1 MAEFFQAELSVYF
14 WLNCLWPNCPCDSFY
29 MYGATECDG
38 AMIQAKKWSNIINEM
53 ESFCEEP
60 AYILIEHNKMVFNI
74 IVI

>member
-1 MAEFFQAELSVYF
+1 
-14 WLNCLWPNCPCDSFY
+14 